1 MFNYYHGVGNSCP
14 LGRKRERMKRFS
26 DAVDH
31 KMVPPDWIGCSG
43 EHLEPVKLQLAAH
56 WCGETCGLGWIKMGY
71 DFWFKR
77 AEDATMFKL
86 KWS

>member
-1 MFNYYHGVGNSCP
+1 
-14 LGRKRERMKRFS
+14 MKRFS

-43 EHLEPVKLQLAAH
+43 EHLVGPGQLLEVAR
-56 WCGETCGLGWIKMGY
+56 WCRNTFVNDTWIRMGY

>member
-1 MFNYYHGVGNSCP
+1 
-14 LGRKRERMKRFS
+14 MKRFS

-31 KMVPPDWIGCSG
+31 KMVPPDWTGCSAN
-43 EHLEPVKLQLAAH
+43 HLEPVELALASR
-56 WCGETCGLGWIKMGY
+56 WCDEVVDNQRLFWRKWGY
-71 DFWFKR
+71 EFWFKR